1 VREYVDH
8 GHKWYDIIYKSGRIY
23 TLSENNCSKT
33 VKRFIAER
41 TPEEQYD
48 FRTDRVEV
56 IYR

>member
-8 GHKWYDIIYKSGRIY
+8 GSKWYDIIYKSGRIY
-23 TLSENNCSKT
+23 TLGENNCSKT
-33 VKRFIAER
+33 VKQFIAVR

-48 FRTDRVEV
+48 FRADRVEL